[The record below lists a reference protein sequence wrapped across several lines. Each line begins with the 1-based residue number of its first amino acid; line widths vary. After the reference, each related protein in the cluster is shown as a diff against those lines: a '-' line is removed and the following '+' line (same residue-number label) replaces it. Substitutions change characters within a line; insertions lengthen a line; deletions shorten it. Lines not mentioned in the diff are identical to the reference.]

1 MDYRKISSFPNMK
14 DKNREDFLK
23 KMELSVRRR
32 LELRKKDEVVFDL
45 KW

>member
-1 MDYRKISSFPNMK
+1 MK

-23 KMELSVRRR
+23 KMELSIRRR